1 MTQYWQEHASEAATM
16 VEMMLDHDAEELNE
30 EEMPEILSYLP
41 DYTAM
46 RILELGAGIGYARRH
61 RRRLVVVVFVNN

>member
-1 MTQYWQEHASEAATM
+1 M

-46 RILELGAGIGYARRH
+46 RILELGAGIGYALH
-61 RRRLVVVVFVNN
+61 HRLVVVVVLPFSDTQ